1 MGPESIQGEEWA
13 SPPRNS
19 SSPLR
24 FDNTFSD
31 GPNDLAS
38 SDASSTTTLATPST
52 TALNTGEESSSSLR
66 TTPEIGNAGGEEDFS
81 KLQEALELTAQV
93 SKQIES
99 EAAQVQNT
107 VAANKEQTSTTRRRS
122 MRIKSKESQP
132 ATTAAAAPIATTQP
146 PITPHPRPKVPRDTT
161 STSPDATIT
170 KRSLRSSLKKPKE
183 EPDTGPTGST
193 PLPEPAMELGPQSAN
208 EPEPS
213 RIPELSN
220 EPQSS
225 KEPEPLKEP
234 EPSKEPEPTRR
245 TSKRI
250 SAINSLLIK
259 SAETP
264 SGNSSKR
271 AHGIMD
277 EGSKSAGAVKKPKLE
292 EDKET
297 DGALSTRFSEAPSA
311 VSDEPTVPRV
321 RRKKVWL
328 DQGLYVGQEDCDL
341 KLRPATKGKK
351 SKGKKGNR
359 PPILP
364 LPLFRGREIMETQRD
379 FKLPHAVFAP
389 SAYKCPHPQDWR
401 KLNHNQLI
409 GDAQQIWRK
418 EKPSTVKCVCT
429 IDCSEQCLNRC
440 TWVECTDNTCNL
452 GRNCK
457 NRSFADLID
466 RVKTETRFATGVEVA
481 LTSDRGY
488 GLRATRSFEPGQII
502 VEYTGEIITQEESER
517 RLEEVYKDNTNYYLM
532 LFDQNMILDATRGS
546 VARFVNHSC
555 EPNCTMEKWVV
566 EGRPRMAL
574 FAGDTGIEAG
584 DELTYD
590 YNFTWFKGVTQT
602 KCKCGS
608 EKCRGVLGKRSD
620 RKGTTPPKKLKLKA
634 KAVKMYKKY
643 KKAVVERIQKSV
655 IIGPVKPKRKP
666 PRERR
671 PPSPPPP
678 SKSAT
683 PELEPLAQTSDDDS
697 GLSDIEMPTPVPKV
711 PSPKPLLKSLRPR
724 VRPPMKTYKI
734 NKTIAQSSV
743 LKSVTSKNAVV
754 AARTSALEQALAE
767 VTGEEAAKSVSN
779 KTHKSITITTTEDAS
794 ITSITAVEEILPQG
808 VPVPVDELLPTD
820 MAMAPGTEIAVG
832 A

>member
-1 MGPESIQGEEWA
+1 MGSESILEEKWA
-13 SPPRNS
+13 SPPPRNS
-19 SSPLR
+19 LSPLR
-24 FDNTFSD
+24 SDND
-31 GPNDLAS
+31 GLNDLAS

-52 TALNTGEESSSSLR
+52 TALNPGEESSSSLR
-66 TTPEIGNAGGEEDFS
+66 TTPEIGDAGGKEDLS

-122 MRIKSKESQP
+122 MRIKSKEIQP

-146 PITPHPRPKVPRDTT
+146 PITPHPRPKVSRDTT
-161 STSPDATIT
+161 SSSPDATIT

-193 PLPEPAMELGPQSAN
+193 PMPELVKELGPQSAN

-213 RIPELSN
+213 RTPELSK

-225 KEPEPLKEP
+225 KEPEPLKES

-259 SAETP
+259 SAETL

-271 AHGIMD
+271 ARDILE
-277 EGSKSAGAVKKPKLE
+277 EGFKSAGAIKKPKLE
-292 EDKET
+292 DKEA
-297 DGALSTRFSEAPSA
+297 DGALSTRFSEAPST
-311 VSDEPTVPRV
+311 VSDEPTVPKV

-379 FKLPHAVFAP
+379 FKLPHSIFAP
-389 SAYKCPHPQDWR
+389 SAYRCPHPQDWR

-429 IDCSEQCLNRC
+429 VDCSEQCLNRC

-584 DELTYD
+584 GELTYD

-620 RKGTTPPKKLKLKA
+620 RKGTTPPKKLKLKV
-634 KAVKMYKKY
+634 KAVKKYKKY
-643 KKAVVERIQKSV
+643 KKAIIGRIQKSV

-671 PPSPPPP
+671 PPSLPPP

-697 GLSDIEMPTPVPKV
+697 GLSDIEISTPVPKV

-724 VRPPMKTYKI
+724 VRAPMKTYKI

-743 LKSVTSKNAVV
+743 LKSVTSKSAVV
-754 AARTSALEQALAE
+754 AARTLALEQALAE
-767 VTGEEAAKSVSN
+767 VTGEDSAKSVSN

-794 ITSITAVEEILPQG
+794 ITSITAVEGILPQG
-808 VPVPVDELLPTD
+808 VPVPVELPTD
-820 MAMAPGTEIAVG
+820 MAMVPGTEIAVV